1 MAGYKPRETALW
13 LGDSS
18 VTLAGSSMGYL
29 NNSPNLSECEN
40 YRNLSECED
49 YRSNHTLHLVG
60 YSILFPLGL
69 FLNTLALWIFLRY
82 LHLRSVVSIYMFNL
96 ALSDLLFTLSLPL
109 RLYYYD
115 HHHWPFGKLLCQVSG
130 SLFQINM
137 YGSCIFLMCINLD
150 RYVAIVHPLRW
161 RHLRRRKVARLVCL
175 GVWALILM
183 GSVPAA
189 LIHVSNDCWYGGHAV
204 SRCFEAFSAW
214 ERRLFPLIILAEVL
228 GFLVPLLFVVYGS
241 ARIFRELCRG
251 SRSYSDSTKQV
262 GGRRRKTVRLLVVNL
277 IIFIICFV
285 PYNLALAIYG
295 LLRAHVI
302 EASKGTV
309 GAVRQVLV
317 VTILLASMNCT
328 LDPLVYYFS
337 TEGFRNTFK
346 GLRKGQ
352 TWDCEPKTLNT
363 VKGKSKTQNCPHG
376 DHTFPSS
383 RTTFLNHHIQDS
395 AV

>member
-1 MAGYKPRETALW
+1 MADPNT
-13 LGDSS
+13 SQ
-18 VTLAGSSMGYL
+18 
-29 NNSPNLSECEN
+29 NLSK
-40 YRNLSECED
+40 CED
-49 YRSNHTLHLVG
+49 YRSNHTLHLAG

-69 FLNTLALWIFLRY
+69 FLNILALWIFLRY

-109 RLYYYD
+109 RLYYYS
-115 HHHWPFGKLLCQVSG
+115 HHNWPFGKVLCQVNG

-161 RHLRRRKVARLVCL
+161 RHLRRPKVARLVCL

-189 LIHVSNDCWYGGHAV
+189 LIHVSNDCRYKDRKI

-214 ERRLFPLIILAEVL
+214 ERSLFPLIILVEVL
-228 GFLVPLLFVVYGS
+228 GFLLPLLFVVYGS
-241 ARIFRELCRG
+241 ARIFWELCRG
-251 SRSYSDSTKQV
+251 GGSYSDGSKQV
-262 GGRRRKTVRLLVVNL
+262 GGRRQKTVRLLVVNL

-285 PYNLALAIYG
+285 PYNLTLATYG

-302 EASKGTV
+302 EAGKGTV
-309 GAVRQVLV
+309 GAVRQALV

-346 GLRKGQ
+346 GLRQGQ
-352 TWDCEPKTLNT
+352 TWNCEPKVLNT
-363 VKGKSKTQNCPHG
+363 VLGKGKTENGAHRDQRL
-376 DHTFPSS
+376 PSTS
-383 RTTFLNHHIQDS
+383 ITLLNRQIQDS